1 MAWFLFI
8 EIFKYIHM
16 KKLFLVILML
26 TILSIGCVSKKK
38 YNAQLSALEELQKMH
53 EKAVFDLDI
62 CLSDKDRQKTTINTL
77 EIEIADLKSRSNAL
91 LNQLSDLSVITK
103 AQAESI
109 KKSMDNIS
117 SKDAYI
123 KDLQV
128 SMARKDSL
136 NLALVMNLKGA
147 LKDINDT
154 DIEIKVE
161 GSAVFISISDKLLFK
176 SGSYDIS
183 AKANEVLGKV
193 AQVMKS
199 QPDIQFM
206 VEGHTDNK
214 PIKTPSIKDN
224 WDLSVLR
231 ATSVVRSLQT
241 THGIDPKR
249 MIAAGRSEYIPL
261 AKNTS
266 DAEMSLNRRTR
277 IIILPQLDQFFK
289 LMEPKN

>member
-1 MAWFLFI
+1 
-8 EIFKYIHM
+8 M

>member
-1 MAWFLFI
+1 MFI

>member
-1 MAWFLFI
+1 LFI

>member
-1 MAWFLFI
+1 MFI

-249 MIAAGRSEYIPL
+249 MIAAGRSEYIPF